1 MRPVDLVERRIE
13 ESKDLCDV
21 KDLTLPDGENIPFH
35 RTCEFVPMLPEE
47 ALISK
52 E

>member
-1 MRPVDLVERRIE
+1 VDLVERRIE

-21 KDLTLPDGENIPFH
+21 KDLTLPGRGKYPIPPGQ
-35 RTCEFVPMLPEE
+35 CEFVPMLPEE
-47 ALISK
+47 AVKYRK